1 MQTWEVISYLT
12 LQWKLPV
19 CCQDINCLTSP
30 LQILQTPLQ
39 SFFFHAVGVCYFG
52 NLHERKAP
60 ASTSRSPRND
70 CNTSCCCLRYLCF
83 ITGHRYFRWRLL
95 KFPFLK
101 NRMLQVFIKVFV
113 DAKWPPVKRIP
124 PLQTRFPVAFLKVNG
139 WENQF
144 SAWPP
149 PHELLTQIRVPR
161 CFKDANLTWAPH
173 FWRSC

>member
-1 MQTWEVISYLT
+1 M
-12 LQWKLPV
+12 
-19 CCQDINCLTSP
+19 CQIWLCAQDYCTIAS
-30 LQILQTPLQ
+30 
-39 SFFFHAVGVCYFG
+39 
-52 NLHERKAP
+52 P

-83 ITGHRYFRWRLL
+83 ITGHRYFRWRLF

-124 PLQTRFPVAFLKVNG
+124 PLQTRFPVAILIVNG

-144 SAWPP
+144 SVWPP
-149 PHELLTQIRVPR
+149 SHELVTQIRVPH

-173 FWRSC
+173 F